1 MNMKNIGIIGGLGPL
16 ATVDLFNKIVS
27 FTDADK
33 DQDHIPIL
41 IYNNPGIPDRTK
53 AIFYG
58 GKSPVEDIVKTGKIL
73 IDAGADFLTIPCNTA
88 MYYYDEIQKNLS
100 KEVLNIADIT
110 IKYIK
115 ENKINNVCFLG
126 TEASIKARIYNNK
139 LDEAGIKTYEVND
152 QMINMLTKV
161 IYDIVKA
168 SKLGEPIDDFIRELD
183 RIIKEENIEYFILG
197 CTELPILFDFYKLNY
212 KTINPTD
219 LLAKKAVE
227 KAGAKVRK

>member
-1 MNMKNIGIIGGLGPL
+1 MKTIGIIGGLGPL
-16 ATVDLFNKIVS
+16 ATVDLFNKIVN

-41 IYNNPGIPDRTK
+41 IYNNPSIPDRTK

-58 GKSPVEDIVKTGKIL
+58 GENPVKDIVNTGNTL
-73 IDAGADFLTIPCNTA
+73 IEAGADFLAIPCNTA
-88 MYYYDEIQKNLS
+88 MYYYDEIQKNLNR
-100 KEVLNIADIT
+100 EVLNIIDIT
-110 IKYIK
+110 IDHIK
-115 ENKINNVCFLG
+115 NNKINNVCFLG
-126 TEASIKARIYNNK
+126 TEASIKTRIYNDK
-139 LDEAGIKTYEVND
+139 LDKAGIKTYEVD
-152 QMINMLTKV
+152 DHMVSILTKM

-168 SKLGEPIDDFIRELD
+168 SKLGEPIDDFIKELD

-227 KAGAKVRK
+227 KAGAKIRE